1 MNGCIDTRASLRTP
15 QSAADLRTGFAGGIS
30 SLLST
35 LDLWY
40 QRRLQRRQ
48 LGMLDDRLLR
58 DIGLDRATAMEEA
71 DKPFWQA

>member
-1 MNGCIDTRASLRTP
+1 MNCNVDTSAPLRGP
-15 QSAADLRTGFAGGIS
+15 RSAADLRDGVTRGMDR
-30 SLLST
+30 LLAT

-40 QRRLQRRQ
+40 QRRRQRRR
-48 LGMLDDRLLR
+48 LALLDDRLLR